1 MDDKLKDSLI
11 ALVNQITDW
20 SNKAIQF
27 GSDIVPEL
35 IRQYLTSAYVKCWIN
50 IGAWAIALISLY
62 MAVSAIVRYVNRSS
76 DLSCDGRII
85 IRVLTTIVCIIV
97 SLIAIPSVYFDVT
110 DMIDIKL
117 APYVYTLQHAKDMV
131 GLK

>member
-35 IRQYLTSAYVKCWIN
+35 IRQYLTSAYIKCWVN
-50 IGAWAIALISLY
+50 IGVWAIALIGLY
-62 MAVSAIVRYVNRSS
+62 MATSTIVRYANRSA
-76 DLSCDGRII
+76 DLSCDGRVAIK
-85 IRVLTTIVCIIV
+85 VLTTLVCVIVG
-97 SLIAIPSVYFDVT
+97 LIAIFSVYFDIA
-110 DMIDIKL
+110 DMVDIKV